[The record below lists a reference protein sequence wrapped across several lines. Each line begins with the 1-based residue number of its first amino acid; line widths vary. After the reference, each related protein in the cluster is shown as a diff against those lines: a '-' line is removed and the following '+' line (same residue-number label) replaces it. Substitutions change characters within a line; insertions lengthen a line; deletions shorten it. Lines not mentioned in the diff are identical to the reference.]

1 MNKMCTVSKEED
13 GGSGQAEART
23 GTPDESGESAQPRT
37 FPSRLP
43 VYHITIMRPTPATV
57 LCACDTS

>member
-1 MNKMCTVSKEED
+1 MNTMCTVSKEED

-23 GTPDESGESAQPRT
+23 PDESQSAQPRT
-37 FPSRLP
+37 PSRLP
-43 VYHITIMRPTPATV
+43 VYHIITQLCPTPATV